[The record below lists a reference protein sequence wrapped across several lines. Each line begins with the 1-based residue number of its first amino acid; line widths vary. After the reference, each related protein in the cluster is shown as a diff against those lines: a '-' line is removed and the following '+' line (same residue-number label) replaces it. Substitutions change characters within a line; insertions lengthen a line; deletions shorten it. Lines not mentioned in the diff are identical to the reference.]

1 MTIPKLKRR
10 LGALLYHTVAKH
22 LPPSYSSL
30 KLGQTVLR
38 RFCGRWMLADCGKQV
53 NIEKNATFSA
63 KVTLGDDSGIGIN
76 AKIYGTCHIGRCVM
90 MGTDVTIIT
99 RNHCF
104 ERTDVPMMEQGFEAE
119 LPVCIGDDVWIG
131 DRVLILPG
139 VHIGNG
145 CIIAAGAVVTKDVP
159 DYAIA
164 AGVPAQ
170 VIRMRRRNEVSTIE
184 VSLWILLGIG
194 FAGSA
199 AWLVLMRDR
208 LNMAWYAAIPLAIFH
223 TIFGVLTVKAFAFL
237 ETGFD
242 KATLG
247 NMSLFGGVFFMPV
260 AYWLGAKLFK
270 RPMKETFDVFTPCM
284 IFTVM
289 CARINCILSGCCT
302 GLIIPGTQLR
312 CPTRELELV
321 YYIVMLIL
329 LIPRV
334 KKDENP
340 GTCYPLY
347 MASYGAFRFVI
358 EFFRTSSSGML
369 FHLSHIWAALAFA
382 AGLSVYIEVN
392 NRNHRVKKGK
402 KVGRK

>member
-1 MTIPKLKRR
+1 MTI
-10 LGALLYHTVAKH
+10 
-22 LPPSYSSL
+22 
-30 KLGQTVLR
+30 
-38 RFCGRWMLADCGKQV
+38 
-53 NIEKNATFSA
+53 
-63 KVTLGDDSGIGIN
+63 
-76 AKIYGTCHIGRCVM
+76 
-90 MGTDVTIIT
+90 
-99 RNHCF
+99 
-104 ERTDVPMMEQGFEAE
+104 
-119 LPVCIGDDVWIG
+119 
-131 DRVLILPG
+131 
-139 VHIGNG
+139 
-145 CIIAAGAVVTKDVP
+145 
-159 DYAIA
+159 
-164 AGVPAQ
+164 
-170 VIRMRRRNEVSTIE
+170 IE
-184 VSLWILLGIG
+184 VSLCVLLSIGFIGTAVWLILL
-194 FAGSA
+194 
-199 AWLVLMRDR
+199 RKR
-208 LNMAWYAAIPLAIFH
+208 LNMAWYTAIPIAILH
-223 TIFGVLTVKAFAFL
+223 TVCGVLTVKAFAFL

-242 KATLG
+242 KASLG
-247 NMSLFGGVFFMPV
+247 NMSLFGGVFLMPL
-260 AYWLGAKLFK
+260 AYWLGAKSSK
-270 RPMKETFDVFTPCM
+270 RPLDEVFDVFTPCM

-334 KKDENP
+334 KKDEKP

>member
-1 MTIPKLKRR
+1 MGEVKVLTAHQTLLLEMLKDFDAVCRKHHISYQLFAGTALGAVRHHGFIPWDDDVDVILMRSEYDRLLTEAAGDFDPERYYVQRENSAHWPMQFSKLRRNHTACIEKYHPKDPLVHQGVYIDIFPCDNLSDRPLMRR
-10 LGALLYHTVAKH
+10 LQFAASK
-22 LPPSYSSL
+22 
-30 KLGQTVLR
+30 
-38 RFCGRWMLADCGKQV
+38 A
-53 NIEKNATFSA
+53 
-63 KVTLGDDSGIGIN
+63 
-76 AKIYGTCHIGRCVM
+76 
-90 MGTDVTIIT
+90 
-99 RNHCF
+99 
-104 ERTDVPMMEQGFEAE
+104 
-119 LPVCIGDDVWIG
+119 
-131 DRVLILPG
+131 
-139 VHIGNG
+139 
-145 CIIAAGAVVTKDVP
+145 IIAKAL
-159 DYAIA
+159 YAR
-164 AGVPAQ
+164 GY
-170 VIRMRRRNEVSTIE
+170 ETD
-184 VSLWILLGIG
+184 
-194 FAGSA
+194 SA
-199 AWLVLMRDR
+199 AKKV
-208 LNMAWYAAIPLAIFH
+208 
-223 TIFGVLTVKAFAFL
+223 
-237 ETGFD
+237 
-242 KATLG
+242 
-247 NMSLFGGVFFMPV
+247 FMPV

>member
-1 MTIPKLKRR
+1 M
-10 LGALLYHTVAKH
+10 
-22 LPPSYSSL
+22 
-30 KLGQTVLR
+30 
-38 RFCGRWMLADCGKQV
+38 
-53 NIEKNATFSA
+53 
-63 KVTLGDDSGIGIN
+63 
-76 AKIYGTCHIGRCVM
+76 
-90 MGTDVTIIT
+90 
-99 RNHCF
+99 
-104 ERTDVPMMEQGFEAE
+104 
-119 LPVCIGDDVWIG
+119 
-131 DRVLILPG
+131 
-139 VHIGNG
+139 
-145 CIIAAGAVVTKDVP
+145 
-159 DYAIA
+159 
-164 AGVPAQ
+164 
-170 VIRMRRRNEVSTIE
+170 STIE

-223 TIFGVLTVKAFAFL
+223 TIFGVLTVKAFSFL

-270 RPMKETFDVFTPCM
+270 RPMKEVFDVFTPCM

-289 CARINCILSGCCT
+289 CARVNCILSGCCT

>member
-1 MTIPKLKRR
+1 M
-10 LGALLYHTVAKH
+10 
-22 LPPSYSSL
+22 
-30 KLGQTVLR
+30 
-38 RFCGRWMLADCGKQV
+38 
-53 NIEKNATFSA
+53 
-63 KVTLGDDSGIGIN
+63 
-76 AKIYGTCHIGRCVM
+76 
-90 MGTDVTIIT
+90 
-99 RNHCF
+99 
-104 ERTDVPMMEQGFEAE
+104 
-119 LPVCIGDDVWIG
+119 
-131 DRVLILPG
+131 
-139 VHIGNG
+139 
-145 CIIAAGAVVTKDVP
+145 
-159 DYAIA
+159 
-164 AGVPAQ
+164 
-170 VIRMRRRNEVSTIE
+170 STIE

-223 TIFGVLTVKAFAFL
+223 TIFGVLTVKVFAFL

-270 RPMKETFDVFTPCM
+270 RPMKETFDVFTPWHDLYSH
-284 IFTVM
+284 V
-289 CARINCILSGCCT
+289 RPHQLHSLSGCCT
-302 GLIIPGTQLR
+302 GLVIPGTQLR

-358 EFFRTSSSGML
+358 EFFRTSSSGCCFICPISGPRL
-369 FHLSHIWAALAFA
+369 RLRQD
-382 AGLSVYIEVN
+382 SVFT
-392 NRNHRVKKGK
+392 
-402 KVGRK
+402 

>member
-1 MTIPKLKRR
+1 
-10 LGALLYHTVAKH
+10 
-22 LPPSYSSL
+22 
-30 KLGQTVLR
+30 
-38 RFCGRWMLADCGKQV
+38 
-53 NIEKNATFSA
+53 
-63 KVTLGDDSGIGIN
+63 
-76 AKIYGTCHIGRCVM
+76 
-90 MGTDVTIIT
+90 
-99 RNHCF
+99 
-104 ERTDVPMMEQGFEAE
+104 
-119 LPVCIGDDVWIG
+119 
-131 DRVLILPG
+131 
-139 VHIGNG
+139 
-145 CIIAAGAVVTKDVP
+145 
-159 DYAIA
+159 
-164 AGVPAQ
+164 
-170 VIRMRRRNEVSTIE
+170 
-184 VSLWILLGIG
+184 
-194 FAGSA
+194 
-199 AWLVLMRDR
+199 
-208 LNMAWYAAIPLAIFH
+208 
-223 TIFGVLTVKAFAFL
+223 
-237 ETGFD
+237 
-242 KATLG
+242 
-247 NMSLFGGVFFMPV
+247 MPV
-260 AYWLGAKLFK
+260 AYWLGAKIFK
-270 RPMKETFDVFTPCM
+270 RPMKEVFDVFTPCM